1 MREIKFRGFHV
12 NEYGNTV
19 ITVNG
24 EDYKGKWVY
33 GYYYELKGT
42 AYIIEKGTGYFDI
55 SCGERIFAT
64 AYCREVLSETIG
76 QFTGLTDKNGKEIY
90 EGDVCSCFEYECS
103 GKVEWDNDDGGFY
116 FYIFEDNGMYDI
128 EHLCDYIH
136 ELEVIGSI
144 FDNPEEIESEE

>member
-1 MREIKFRGFHV
+1 MRKIKYRGFHV

-24 EDYKGKWVY
+24 EDYRGKWVY

-64 AYCREVLSETIG
+64 AYCREVIPETVS
-76 QFTGLTDKNGKEIY
+76 QYTGLPDKNGKTIFENDILLGV
-90 EGDVCSCFEYECS
+90 ESGDKYKVIFKDGCFLASNITHPVANLSVIGDSGRCFE
-103 GKVEWDNDDGGFY
+103 
-116 FYIFEDNGMYDI
+116 I
-128 EHLCDYIH
+128 
-136 ELEVIGSI
+136 IGNI